1 MIKISVL
8 GNAIKESAADFC
20 EKMKYEVKHN
30 EMKCEIFHLTVNKG
44 TGLEQQ

>member
-20 EKMKYEVKHN
+20 EKMKYEVKQLL
-30 EMKCEIFHLTVNKG
+30 KCEIFHLTVNKG